1 MKYTVV
7 GAGAMGLRYG
17 ILLQE
22 QAGVPVDFVEPTDA
36 SLNKIREQG
45 NTVWQSRDHE
55 DRHKVSVNIYSP
67 EEYEG
72 DPDVW
77 IFFMKQMQLADT
89 LERLASKFKKHQT
102 ALGAMNGMGHIE
114 KLQKYFDD
122 EHIIGGTAMIATV
135 LNDYGDVDFMGKPGA
150 GSSVYANLTEKPSE
164 VMDAVQK
171 DFQAA
176 NLNPSYSDNFMGTLL
191 TKVFF
196 NAVENSIATMFQSR
210 MGQLMAYDNFLEGIA
225 RPLIDEA
232 YDAAEAAGYRL
243 NETRDEMVQQVDYVS
258 TVANPLHFPSM
269 YQDFVK
275 GRPTEVDYINGWIA
289 DLAEKHGVAAPNQR
303 LVTNFVHLAE
313 AMRQF
318 NPPINKL
325 APDYKGA

>member
-1 MKYTVV
+1 MKYAVV

-22 QAGVPVDFVEPTDA
+22 NADVQVDFIEPTQA
-36 SLNKIREQG
+36 SLDKIIAQG
-45 NTVWQSRDHE
+45 NKVWKSRDHKE
-55 DRHKVSVNIYSP
+55 RHEIKINIFSP
-67 EEYEG
+67 ESYEG
-72 DPDVW
+72 TPDVW
-77 IFFMKQMQLADT
+77 IFFMKQMQLQDT
-89 LERLASKFKKHQT
+89 LDRLATKFKSGQT

-122 EHIIGGTAMIATV
+122 DHIIGGTAMIATI
-135 LNDYGDVDFMGKPGA
+135 LNDFGDVDFMGDEGA

-164 VMDAVQK
+164 TMTALQT
-171 DFQAA
+171 DFKAA
-176 NLNPSYSDNFMGTLL
+176 HLNPSYTENFMGTLL

-210 MGQLMAYDNFLEGIA
+210 MGQLMAYDGFLEGIA
-225 RPLIDEA
+225 RPLINEA
-232 YDAAEAAGYRL
+232 YDAAEAAGIEL
-243 NETRDEMVQQVDYVS
+243 IETRDDMVDQVDYVS
-258 TVANPLHFPSM
+258 NVSNPLHFPSM

-289 DLAEKHGVAAPNQR
+289 NLADENGTQALNHH

-313 AMRQF
+313 SMRKF
-318 NPPINKL
+318 TPPVNKL
-325 APDYKGA
+325 APDYTGA